1 MTNKTKTLMT
11 NKTKTIAKKAPAKKV
26 IKTRPSRKVTEVSTE
41 LDPEAMVLTVT
52 LTVRMPMAATVAE
65 AGKLA
70 TDLHLTM
77 GKVLAPGIR
86 ARVRGM
92 VPT

>member
-1 MTNKTKTLMT
+1 MT

-26 IKTRPSRKVTEVSTE
+26 TKTRPSRKVTEVQTE

-65 AGKLA
+65 AKKLA

-77 GKVLAPGIR
+77 DKVLAPGIR
-86 ARVRGM
+86 MRVTGM